1 MATDLK
7 ISQLTEYTTPVDTDL
22 LAIVDTANGITK
34 KVDFSVVKST
44 IGVTRYKQTEID
56 FGTTPVYEASFT
68 ITDSEV
74 TTSSIIVAQIAYV
87 APTGKELDELEFDFF
102 DFRCTPGTGS
112 FTLYARSL
120 EGLVADKF
128 KINYSYNIA

>member
-1 MATDLK
+1 MASDLK
-7 ISQLTEYTTPVDTDL
+7 ISELTSYTTPVSADL
-22 LAIVDTANGITK
+22 LPIVDAANMITK
-34 KVDFSVVKST
+34 RVAFSVIKST
-44 IGVTRYKQTEID
+44 LGATRYKQTEID

-68 ITDSEV
+68 ITDSEI

-87 APTGKELDELEFDFF
+87 APTDKDIDELEFDFF
-102 DFRCTPGTGS
+102 DFRCTAGTGN

-128 KINYSYNIA
+128 KIFYSYNVA